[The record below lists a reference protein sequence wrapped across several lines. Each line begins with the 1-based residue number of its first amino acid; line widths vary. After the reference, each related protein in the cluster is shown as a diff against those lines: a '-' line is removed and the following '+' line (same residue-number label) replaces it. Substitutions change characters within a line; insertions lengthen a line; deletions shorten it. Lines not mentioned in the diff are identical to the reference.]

1 MDVYGE
7 QYTDQGNI
15 GVTVDGGGQR
25 VVSTVPADGVRRAN
39 VVVARVS
46 GLPSGSHTVT
56 VTKLSGQF
64 MTFDGFQAR

>member
-56 VTKLSGQF
+56 VTKLSVQF